1 MFVFILFK
9 TKALKIKLSNFVII
23 VLKFMIFETI
33 KEFEDY
39 LFSIKTDTQL
49 KKAKYKEADCLAFYE
64 SLGDLARVQVY
75 KDITE
80 RIGQL
85 RAKDFQQYQYC

>member
-39 LFSIKTDTQL
+39 IFSIETEEQL
-49 KKAKYKEADCLAFYE
+49 QHAKYGEADVL
-64 SLGDLARVQVY
+64 L
-75 KDITE
+75 
-80 RIGQL
+80 
-85 RAKDFQQYQYC
+85 

>member
-39 LFSIKTDTQL
+39 IFSIETEEQL
-49 KKAKYKEADCLAFYE
+49 QNAKYGEADVL
-64 SLGDLARVQVY
+64 L
-75 KDITE
+75 
-80 RIGQL
+80 
-85 RAKDFQQYQYC
+85 